1 MEESSVRDSDLSVQ
15 GFERRKAL
23 RMFGVIV
30 AGVTVVSFGGF
41 MVWDSLDKNFVKSS
55 SAIVNNQNVSS
66 SSSTTAAL
74 VTENQRPSLITI
86 KVVYFGMS
94 TQTTGTKQEY
104 LTLHS
109 PVYLKDIISE
119 VTQLHPDLIPMIGA
133 MQILIDGN
141 PAEPNQQLSN
151 KDELD
156 FIPIQAGG

>member
-1 MEESSVRDSDLSVQ
+1 MGETSTQDSDLSVEGSQ
-15 GFERRKAL
+15 RRNAL
-23 RMFGVIV
+23 RMFGILV
-30 AGVTVVSFGGF
+30 AGITVASFGGLVF
-41 MVWDSLDKNFVKSS
+41 WDSHNKNSVNSS
-55 SAIVNNQNVSS
+55 SSLNLNNQNVSS
-66 SSSTTAAL
+66 SSRITTFI
-74 VTENQRPSLITI
+74 TDNQGPSLITI

-94 TQTTGTKQEY
+94 TQTTGAKQDY
-104 LTLHS
+104 ITLKS
-109 PVYLKDIISE
+109 PAFLADAISE